1 MYHTCIPGFLMTFP
15 VCLLSSMVS
24 ACIMMYLGV
33 TYVKASSCYSRAHIA
48 RLAFKLFDGR
58 FSTTHLH
65 QVCFLPHQRA
75 RPGESK
81 FTSARMGSDISHVQ
95 AYILFLGRQDDG
107 VSISCNDDSTLACQR
122 IRQAAPGKPE
132 VYRTG
137 GGRVPG
143 RGIRLASRV
152 TRAGWGARRLSIQL
166 FRDKRS
172 LPCQVGQHV
181 D

>member
-1 MYHTCIPGFLMTFP
+1 MYHTCIPDFLMMFP
-15 VCLLSSMVS
+15 ACLLSFMVS
-24 ACIMMYLGV
+24 ACMIMYLAV
-33 TYVKASSCYSRAHIA
+33 TYVSCYHSRARIA
-48 RLAFKLFDGR
+48 RLAFKLFER
-58 FSTTHLH
+58 STTHLH